1 MHNDKDLYV
10 ADVPPTVANHC
21 AFKAGLIV
29 AGVALILNAAS
40 DTFMLSLLK
49 PLLDDGFG
57 KTDRSVLMW
66 MPLVVIGLM
75 IFTWYHQ
82 LYLQLLYLLGIRKG
96 GNDYASPPVWSHD
109 GNAGFIL

>member
-1 MHNDKDLYV
+1 M
-10 ADVPPTVANHC
+10 
-21 AFKAGLIV
+21 

-75 IFTWYHQ
+75 ILRGITSYISS
-82 LYLQLLYLLGIRKG
+82 YCISGIRKG
-96 GNDYASPPVWSHD
+96 GNDHASPPVWSHD

>member
-1 MHNDKDLYV
+1 MHNDKDLSTWQTFRRLW
-10 ADVPPTVANHC
+10 PTIAP
-21 AFKAGLIV
+21 FKAGLIV

-75 IFTWYHQ
+75 ILRGITSYISS
-82 LYLQLLYLLGIRKG
+82 YGIRKG